1 MKRTQEI
8 YISDIFEAIKSVEK
22 FMEDVEW
29 ENFRI
34 NDEKQS
40 AVFRKLEI
48 IGEAASHIS
57 PASRKKYSDIPWR
70 QICAF
75 RNKIIHEYFGI
86 NAQRVWNIVEDDL
99 PVLKKQI
106 EKILELMDK
115 NQKKLF

>member
-8 YISDIFEAIKSVEK
+8 YILDIFEAIESVGK
-22 FMEDVEW
+22 FMQDIEW
-29 ENFRI
+29 ENFNA

-57 PASRKKYSDIPWR
+57 PAYRKKYSYIPWR

-86 NAQRVWNIVEDDL
+86 NAKRVWNIVKDDL
-99 PVLKKQI
+99 PILKKRNCSLGI
-106 EKILELMDK
+106 
-115 NQKKLF
+115 

>member
-8 YISDIFEAIKSVEK
+8 YIFDIFEAIQSVEK
-22 FMEDVEW
+22 FMQDIEW
-29 ENFRI
+29 ENFNA

-57 PASRKKYSDIPWR
+57 SASRKKYSDIPWR

-86 NAQRVWNIVEDDL
+86 NAKRVWNIVKDDL

-106 EKILELMDK
+106 AKILESMNN
-115 NQKKLF
+115 NQKKLL